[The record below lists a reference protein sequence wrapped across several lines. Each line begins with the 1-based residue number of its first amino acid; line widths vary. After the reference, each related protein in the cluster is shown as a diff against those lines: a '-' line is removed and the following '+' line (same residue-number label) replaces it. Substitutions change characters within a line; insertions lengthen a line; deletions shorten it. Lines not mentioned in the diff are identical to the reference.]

1 MWTTHP
7 FRVPMCPNPPAEP
20 LELELPAAP
29 SSVTTVRHA
38 VAEFCAGH
46 ALNHEAVALAVS
58 EAVANIVVHAYRDR
72 DPGLVYV
79 SARLDDDALVVVI
92 RDDGHGITPRA
103 DSPGLG
109 LGLALMS
116 NLTDSIQI
124 DEDARGA
131 RLTMRFARDV

>member
-1 MWTTHP
+1 MWWT
-7 FRVPMCPNPPAEP
+7 RYMCPTHQSAGP

-29 SSVTTVRHA
+29 ASVTTVRHA
-38 VAEFCAGH
+38 LAEFCAGQ

-72 DPGLVYV
+72 EPGLVYV

-92 RDDGHGITPRA
+92 RDDGLDVTPRT
-103 DSPGLG
+103 DSPGMG

-116 NLTDSIQI
+116 NLTDSMQI
-124 DEDARGA
+124 DDDARGT